1 MPFYNF
7 RQTYRDLQRV
17 RQILNTLI
25 KYGFGYV
32 VDRLNLQSYI
42 PLGKRLFRIPERDI
56 IPKNAAGQFRLVLEE
71 LGTTF
76 IKFGQILSLRRDI
89 LSEDFINELQKLQ
102 DNVPPFSLDQV
113 REEILSQFGKPV
125 EKLFASF
132 DEKPLAA
139 ASIGQ
144 VHRARL
150 FNGKDV
156 VVKIQRPGIRETI

>member
-1 MPFYNF
+1 MAFYHF

-32 VDRLNLQSYI
+32 VDRLNLQGYI
-42 PLGKRLFRIPERDI
+42 PLGKRLLRTARQEI
-56 IPKNAAGQFRLVLEE
+56 IPKDAAEQFRLALEE
-71 LGTTF
+71 LGPTF

-89 LSEDFINELQKLQ
+89 LSEDLIKELQKLQ
-102 DNVPPFSLDQV
+102 DHVPPFPFESTQK
-113 REEILSQFGKPV
+113 EIISQFGKPI
-125 EKLFASF
+125 EKLYAYF

-144 VHRARL
+144 VHRAKL
-150 FNGKDV
+150 
-156 VVKIQRPGIRETI
+156 IYP

>member
-1 MPFYNF
+1 MPFYNV

-42 PLGKRLFRIPERDI
+42 PLGKRLFRVTEREI

-89 LSEDFINELQKLQ
+89 LSEDFITELQKL
-102 DNVPPFSLDQV
+102 
-113 REEILSQFGKPV
+113 
-125 EKLFASF
+125 
-132 DEKPLAA
+132 
-139 ASIGQ
+139 
-144 VHRARL
+144 
-150 FNGKDV
+150 
-156 VVKIQRPGIRETI
+156 